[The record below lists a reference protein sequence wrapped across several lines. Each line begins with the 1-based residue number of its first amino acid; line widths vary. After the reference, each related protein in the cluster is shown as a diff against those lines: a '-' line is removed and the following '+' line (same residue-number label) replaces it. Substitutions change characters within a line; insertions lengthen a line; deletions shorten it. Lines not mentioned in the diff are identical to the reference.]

1 MASACAL
8 RRLASI
14 KLTYF
19 QIMRL
24 DPLVKNGPSK
34 TGCAVRII
42 ACRQSSILMQ
52 TVRVRWSKGPVELAR
67 ARPRTQRE
75 IKNIGNSRGLKDLLR
90 RIVARS
96 HNAGGCTTCV
106 RKRLDTI
113 FHECASDGNHGGTA
127 DVMPCRRPEL
137 ARSRMYPKGRL
148 MKASLLMLVFVAA
161 ASPVLA
167 DPHRAGRAESGITC
181 DTVRAYVSQ
190 VGVVAAKAMARA
202 NGMTAAQERRA
213 RQCLASRD

>member
-1 MASACAL
+1 
-8 RRLASI
+8 
-14 KLTYF
+14 
-19 QIMRL
+19 
-24 DPLVKNGPSK
+24 
-34 TGCAVRII
+34 
-42 ACRQSSILMQ
+42 
-52 TVRVRWSKGPVELAR
+52 
-67 ARPRTQRE
+67 
-75 IKNIGNSRGLKDLLR
+75 
-90 RIVARS
+90 VARS
-96 HNAGGCTTCV
+96 HNAGGCATRV

-113 FHECASDGNHGGTA
+113 FHECASDGNHGGTV

-137 ARSRMYPKGRL
+137 ARSRMYSKGRL
-148 MKASLLMLVFVAA
+148 MLMKTSSLLLLFVAA

-167 DPHRAGRAESGITC
+167 DPHRAGRAESAITC